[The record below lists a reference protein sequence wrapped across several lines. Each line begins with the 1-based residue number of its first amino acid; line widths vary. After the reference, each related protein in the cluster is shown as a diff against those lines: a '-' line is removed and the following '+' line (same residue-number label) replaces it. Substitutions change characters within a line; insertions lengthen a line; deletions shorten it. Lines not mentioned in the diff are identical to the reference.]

1 MKFLLLFL
9 VIFMLPAYYFGS
21 EEVQTLHTN
30 QAISQAPG
38 FTNAVVD
45 EVVKLEGQK
54 KAIA

>member
-21 EEVQTLHTN
+21 EEVQTLQTN

-45 EVVKLEGQK
+45 EVVKLEGRK